1 MRNRI
6 ARTLTLIALVV
17 GSLSPLCRAQA
28 QLVGEWLG
36 TAKTGDTQL
45 HIAWHVTAAKDG
57 GITSTI
63 DNLDQRIFGL
73 PVSSITVKDNT
84 LTLTLDTVRVLDGDT
99 INIHGSFTGIINSDA
114 TEIRGSWV
122 QGQTLELDL
131 KRVSLQDASNAV
143 AESQLAGDW
152 QGTLSAGGAELRL
165 VLHMG
170 AAKDGSL
177 TATLDSVDQ
186 GAYGIPV
193 TSITL
198 KDSKFDLLCDAVHGT
213 YEGTVNKDASEID
226 GTWSQGTP
234 IDLNFHRSATP
245 LPPPAPPK
253 PAAPTDID
261 GSWTGVINTGATE
274 LHLIF
279 KVVNTADGLMA
290 QMQSPDQSPMWIPA
304 SSVTRVGRH
313 CDHQTAGACN
323 HIRGHDQWRS
333 GID

>member
-1 MRNRI
+1 M
-6 ARTLTLIALVV
+6 

-193 TSITL
+193 SAITL
-198 KDSKFDLLCDAVHGT
+198 NGGQV
-213 YEGTVNKDASEID
+213 
-226 GTWSQGTP
+226 Q
-234 IDLNFHRSATP
+234 
-245 LPPPAPPK
+245 
-253 PAAPTDID
+253 TDR
-261 GSWTGVINTGATE
+261 GCGAW
-274 LHLIF
+274 H
-279 KVVNTADGLMA
+279 V
-290 QMQSPDQSPMWIPA
+290 
-304 SSVTRVGRH
+304 
-313 CDHQTAGACN
+313 
-323 HIRGHDQWRS
+323 
-333 GID
+333 